1 MFNLHPNKICT
12 SCKLHN
18 RATRHN
24 IEEAALFIYGDN
36 RIFSD
41 SLAGLKWEGGGEG
54 EAGAG
59 VGAGAGAGAEAAL
72 PGGGVG
78 TPKT

>member
-36 RIFSD
+36 HIFSD
-41 SLAGLKWEGGGEG
+41 LLAGLKWEGGGEG
-54 EAGAG
+54 EEAAA
-59 VGAGAGAGAEAAL
+59 GAGAGAGAEAVL